1 MTQAAFHPERAQLLL
16 AAWKAGFLSS
26 SELVEWADRKI
37 ASVND
42 SSELPSWLLDLSLHG
57 PEHCTRLSEEVF
69 LPQTSLDFVTLFC
82 CHVAKLDLADETK
95 LERFANWIAKASLGE
110 DLSRPEVMLGYQI
123 DHLRNDCDRMDLAI
137 DLLRAELPAF
147 AATSR
152 KVAATV
158 LDLSH

>member
-1 MTQAAFHPERAQLLL
+1 
-16 AAWKAGFLSS
+16 
-26 SELVEWADRKI
+26 
-37 ASVND
+37 
-42 SSELPSWLLDLSLHG
+42 
-57 PEHCTRLSEEVF
+57 
-69 LPQTSLDFVTLFC
+69 
-82 CHVAKLDLADETK
+82 
-95 LERFANWIAKASLGE
+95 
-110 DLSRPEVMLGYQI
+110 MLGYQI